1 MILSLLSF
9 LPGMGAMDNVHP
21 LFVHYPI
28 ALFTA
33 FLLAEFIGVVFRKE
47 NFRCAASFTLYL
59 GNIAALFTVAAGY
72 YAAATVEHSEE
83 VHAIMENH
91 EHFGVTVLVVAT
103 ILSIWRLYV
112 RRRFS
117 PKAQAAHLVLAFI
130 LCVIIV
136 LGADLGGLMVYKYG
150 VGGQAVR
157 IERARLNDSG
167 FSHEQDAMAEEGE
180 GGHHHHHHSHNQEHN
195 HNHGG

>member
-1 MILSLLSF
+1 M
-9 LPGMGAMDNVHP
+9 AMDNVHP

-28 ALFTA
+28 ALFTT
-33 FLLAEFIGVVFRKE
+33 FLLAEFLGVVTKKE
-47 NFRCAASFTLYL
+47 NLRCAASFTLYL
-59 GNIAALFTVAAGY
+59 GNIAALVTVAAGY

-91 EHFGVTVLVVAT
+91 EHFGVTVLIIAT
-103 ILSIWRLYV
+103 ILSLWRLYV

-117 PKAQAAHLVLAFI
+117 PKAQFLHLALAFI
-130 LCVIIV
+130 LCVIIA

-157 IERARLNDSG
+157 IERARMSVDMEAHEENSSASG
-167 FSHEQDAMAEEGE
+167 PGAEHNGQ
-180 GGHHHHHHSHNQEHN
+180 HHHHHHHP
-195 HNHGG
+195 GG

>member
-1 MILSLLSF
+1 MFLASLSI
-9 LPGMGAMDNVHP
+9 LPGIGAMDNIHP

-33 FLLAEFIGVVFRKE
+33 FFIAEFFGVVFKKE
-47 NFRCAASFTLYL
+47 DFRCAASFCLYL
-59 GNIAALFTVAAGY
+59 GTIAAAFTVAAGY

-91 EHFGVTVLVVAT
+91 EGFGVTVLIIAAF
-103 ILSIWRLYV
+103 LSAWRLYV
-112 RRRFS
+112 RRKFS
-117 PKAQAAHLVLAFI
+117 PKLQLAHLVLAFI
-130 LCVIIV
+130 LAVIIA

-150 VGGQAVR
+150 VGGEAVR
-157 IERARLNDSG
+157 IERAHDNDAG
-167 FSHEQDAMAEEGE
+167 PSHDEDAMSEKGE
-180 GGHHHHHHSHNQEHN
+180 SGHHHHHSHNHS